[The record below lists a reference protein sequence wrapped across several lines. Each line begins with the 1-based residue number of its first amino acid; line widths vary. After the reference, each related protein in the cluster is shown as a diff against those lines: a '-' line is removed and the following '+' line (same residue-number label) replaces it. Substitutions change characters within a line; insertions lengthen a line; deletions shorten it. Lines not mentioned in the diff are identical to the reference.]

1 MLNHRNIFSD
11 FLKFAGIL
19 TRLATAVTRRTKICA
34 QEERGRGLL
43 LSTGKVNGRVLL
55 PSQPYRIAEGTGIG
69 IDQYYI
75 VILTTLVGSN
85 FRLEWSDSEKELKTW

>member
-19 TRLATAVTRRTKICA
+19 TRLATAVSYEADENLCAGGEGAGFTTRH
-34 QEERGRGLL
+34 G
-43 LSTGKVNGRVLL
+43 GKVNGRVLL

-69 IDQYYI
+69 IDQY
-75 VILTTLVGSN
+75 
-85 FRLEWSDSEKELKTW
+85 